1 MIENKSTTF
10 NDIFKTHA
18 IYLTNKALTLSRSI
32 NDDNYL
38 VIHSFYEDAYKLANH
53 YDLGRQLREFEI
65 LKSVIENANDEYL
78 AKHGSIIRYEFSTKE
93 IIDELREKL
102 LSQNV
107 PINKVFLGLTHTKSK
122 VDSKYEPAIN
132 SVFDYPKSVITDSI
146 RHVGLESNHMF
157 PPSVQMHLRSFF
169 QLTDILVG
177 NIIEDKELSELF
189 FFNLTKVLEYI
200 SNDYNLDY
208 KNLSIELNGI
218 IDSIVY
224 LFSIDNTYPFYRTF
238 CFGLSQTICSYIEKI
253 LRKVYIEKFDDKV
266 LYISESKLTLGSLLL
281 DSTINK
287 ILGNKFTSILIF
299 EIHYILE
306 RENGLEKK
314 IGKNLRNKLMH
325 NHDIDFMGEIHS
337 GLVIHLFH
345 ILAIIIQ
352 QLEVT
357 ILKDSNT

>member
-1 MIENKSTTF
+1 M
-10 NDIFKTHA
+10 
-18 IYLTNKALTLSRSI
+18 
-32 NDDNYL
+32 
-38 VIHSFYEDAYKLANH
+38 
-53 YDLGRQLREFEI
+53 
-65 LKSVIENANDEYL
+65 
-78 AKHGSIIRYEFSTKE
+78 
-93 IIDELREKL
+93 
-102 LSQNV
+102 
-107 PINKVFLGLTHTKSK
+107 
-122 VDSKYEPAIN
+122 
-132 SVFDYPKSVITDSI
+132 
-146 RHVGLESNHMF
+146 
-157 PPSVQMHLRSFF
+157 
-169 QLTDILVG
+169 VG

-189 FFNLTKVLEYI
+189 FYNLTKVLEYI

-266 LYISESKLTLGSLLL
+266 FYISESKLTLGSLLR
-281 DSTINK
+281 DSRIEK
-287 ILGNKFTSILIF
+287 ILGDKFTSILMF

-306 RENGLEKK
+306 SDNGLEKK
-314 IGKNLRNKLMH
+314 IGMNLRNKLMH